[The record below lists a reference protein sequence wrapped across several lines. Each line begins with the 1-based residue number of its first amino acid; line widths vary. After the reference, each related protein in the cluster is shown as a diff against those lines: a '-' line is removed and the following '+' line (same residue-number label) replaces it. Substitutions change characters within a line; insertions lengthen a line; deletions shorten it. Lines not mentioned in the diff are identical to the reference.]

1 MRVEVSTTIKRPIE
15 DVFAVMSDSTNRPKW
30 QSSVSEMTKTSD
42 GPIGVGTIWHA
53 ISKLF
58 GRRVE
63 GDAEYTEF
71 EVNRTFSMKSTTP
84 FPTTM
89 AFTFESVAGGT
100 RVDQL
105 VDAEPSGLYRLAGP
119 LLTTGARRDM
129 QKYLDSLRDLME
141 ADAL

>member
-15 DVFAVMSDSTNRPKW
+15 DVFAVMSDSTNRPKG
-30 QSSVSEMTKTSD
+30 QSSVTEMTKTSD
-42 GPIGVGTIWHA
+42 GPIGVGTTWHA

-71 EVNRTFSMKSTTP
+71 DANRRFGMRSASP

-89 AFTFESVAGGT
+89 TYTFGSVADGT
-100 RVDQL
+100 RVDQV
-105 VDAEPSGLYRLAGP
+105 VDAEPGGLHRLAGP
-119 LLTTGARRDM
+119 LLATGAKRDM
-129 QKYLDSLRDLME
+129 QGHLDRLKDLME